1 MFVKVKVRQFATI
14 RLTILRKK
22 IYSVYQAFKE
32 NMPVSL
38 KHLEDP
44 TGRTPHVLAG
54 DFPLE
59 LDYIK
64 NAIA

>member
-1 MFVKVKVRQFATI
+1 
-14 RLTILRKK
+14 
-22 IYSVYQAFKE
+22 
-32 NMPVSL
+32 MPVSL